1 MSNSLLPHGL
11 QHTRLPCSSLSPG
24 VCSDSCSLIR
34 WCHPTVSSSVI
45 PFSSCPQSF
54 LTSESF
60 PMSPLFASD
69 GQSIR
74 VSASASVLPVNFQ
87 GWFSLGFTGLIS
99 LLFKGLF
106 SNTALQEHQFFGVQ
120 PSLWSNSHM
129 HTWLLEKPLLR
140 LYRPLLAKWFLC
152 FLIYCLS
159 LS

>member
-1 MSNSLLPHGL
+1 MRKVINNVPVQFSSVQSSCLVVSDSLWPHES
-11 QHTRLPCSSLSPG
+11 QHARPPCPSPTPG
-24 VCSDSCSLIR
+24 VYTNSCPLSRL
-34 WCHPTVSSSVI
+34 CHPTILTSVI

-99 LLFKGLF
+99 LLSRGLSRVF
-106 SNTALQEHQFFGVQ
+106 SSTPIGKYQFFSMQ
-120 PSLWSNSHM
+120 PSLWSNSHIC
-129 HTWLLEKPLLR
+129 TWLLENP
-140 LYRPLLAKWFLC
+140 
-152 FLIYCLS
+152 
-159 LS
+159 

>member
-1 MSNSLLPHGL
+1 MSGSLWPHRL
-11 QHTRLPCSSLSPG
+11 QHTRLPCPSPASGACANSCPSSQ
-24 VCSDSCSLIR
+24 
-34 WCHPTVSSSVI
+34 WCHPTVLSSVN
-45 PFSSCPQSF
+45 PFSSCLQCF
-54 LTSESF
+54 LASGSL
-60 PMSPLFASD
+60 PMSHFFTSGGQNKVASTSDLPRNIQDWFPL
-69 GQSIR
+69 G
-74 VSASASVLPVNFQ
+74 L
-87 GWFSLGFTGLIS
+87 TGLIS